1 MEVFFM
7 AYVIS
12 GGIIKC
18 EEGARKT
25 RYVSPNNYIFFV
37 LSGKGHCGKQR
48 IQKGAGFF
56 VRKNAYV
63 DYTPSADAALTLA
76 YFSIGQMDDSH
87 ALMSGDS
94 DSARS
99 FIVIDEEF
107 ALKIVSSLL
116 PAGEYKSLG
125 ESFDAAAAELLL
137 SLVSVSKNATV
148 KPRSG
153 KQYVDAAIKIIDDNY
168 NRELKVENIAEEL
181 CIDRKYLRNLFSQHL
196 GMSTMDYIMKVR
208 MDRARDLLSNSDV
221 SVTLVANSVGY
232 GDVLAF
238 SKAFKRACGCSPTE
252 FRAANA
258 NIPVPVAEEPAKPTK
273 KREVPVFI
281 L

>member
-1 MEVFFM
+1 M

-63 DYTPSADAALTLA
+63 DYTPADDAPLTLA
-76 YFSIGQMDDSH
+76 YFSINEMNDSQ

-94 DSARS
+94 ESARS
-99 FIVIDEEF
+99 FIVIDDEF
-107 ALKIVSSLL
+107 ALKIVNTLL
-116 PAGEYKSLG
+116 PSGEYKSLS
-125 ESFDAAAAELLL
+125 ESFDAASAELLL

-153 KQYVDAAIKIIDDNY
+153 KQYVDAAVKIIDDNY
-168 NRELKVENIAEEL
+168 NRELKVEAIADEL
-181 CIDRKYLRNLFSQHL
+181 RIDRKYLRNLFSQHL

-208 MDRARDLLSNSDV
+208 MDRAKDLLSTSDI

-232 GDVLAF
+232 ADVLAF
-238 SKAFKRACGCSPTE
+238 SKAFKRITGCSPSE

-258 NIPVPVAEEPAKPTK
+258 NIPAPVVEEPAKPAK
-273 KREVPVFI
+273 KRDVPVFI